1 MVNNRTW
8 ARLNLEGKREWGD
21 VFLDGKVPVQ
31 SITTQQAKLGGNKNP
46 ESVFT
51 VDWKELTQCQQEA
64 VLERLSQKS
73 NVDKEAILT
82 DILKVGL
89 PLRRNLIFSC
99 GVDQVERSSRG
110 TLKNA

>member
-1 MVNNRTW
+1 MVNYRTW
-8 ARLNLEGKREWGD
+8 ARLNLEGKRQWGD
-21 VFLDGKVPVQ
+21 VFRDGKVPVQ
-31 SITTQQAKLGGNKNP
+31 SITIQQAKLGDNKDP

-51 VDWKELTQCQQEA
+51 VDWKKLTQCQQEA

-73 NVDKEAILT
+73 NVAKQTILT

-99 GVDQVERSSRG
+99 GVGQVECFY
-110 TLKNA
+110 